1 MKVNKRVI
9 PNFCAYPG
17 GQEPCLN
24 WGIEKVSLSKDNFSS
39 DLKSEY
45 KSPKCVKGKHSVMCI
60 NTYLVSGMGGL
71 FQAFM
76 AATKSMSLRREH
88 IQQTRT
94 KLHGLVTKCT

>member
-1 MKVNKRVI
+1 MCCTNKQMKVNKRVI

-45 KSPKCVKGKHSVMCI
+45 KSPKRVKANIVLCV
-60 NTYLVSGMGGL
+60 
-71 FQAFM
+71 
-76 AATKSMSLRREH
+76 
-88 IQQTRT
+88 
-94 KLHGLVTKCT
+94 